1 MSIGIAMLK
10 SLKPLLLLLAA
21 MVCLAPSMAHGYAL
35 NIEVSWNSEY
45 GPGPYTAGNL
55 QDGSIIQIIGYNSS
69 GGALDPAQATNGG
82 MTQFGQTAGGDPVL
96 LPNTVPDGSG
106 WEILATTTAQD
117 TGITTVNGEW
127 YTANIT
133 IDVPNDIDTIFVR
146 VFYNTSFP
154 DNGIPEHGYWGI
166 SPANRVD
173 PTLGFALTW
182 FDNVAITNEAYFEV
196 IPEPSTLA
204 LLGSG
209 LLAIAF
215 FPRRRKLSSTSQS
228 STRSRE

>member
-1 MSIGIAMLK
+1 MLK
-10 SLKPLLLLLAA
+10 SIKPLLLLLAA
-21 MVCLAPSMAHGYAL
+21 MACLAPSMAHGYAL
-35 NIEVSWNSEY
+35 NIEVSWNSAY
-45 GPGPYTAGNL
+45 GPGSYTAGNIHP
-55 QDGSIIQIIGYNSS
+55 GSIIQIIGYNSS
-69 GGALDPAQATNGG
+69 GGALDPANATNGG
-82 MTQFGQTAGGDPVL
+82 MTQYGQTNGVPIL
-96 LPNTVPDGSG
+96 LPNTVPAGSG
-106 WEILATTTAQD
+106 WEILATTTVQD
-117 TGITTVNGEW
+117 TGITTTNGDW

-146 VFYNTSFP
+146 VFSNTNFP
-154 DNGIPEHGYWGI
+154 DNGIPAHGYWGI
-166 SPANRVD
+166 SPTNTVD

-215 FPRRRKLSSTSQS
+215 LPRRRKPSSTSQS